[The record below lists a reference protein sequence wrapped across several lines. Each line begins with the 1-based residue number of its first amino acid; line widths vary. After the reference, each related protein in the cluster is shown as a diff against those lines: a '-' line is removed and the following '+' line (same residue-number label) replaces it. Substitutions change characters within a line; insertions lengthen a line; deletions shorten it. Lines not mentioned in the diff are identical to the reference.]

1 MSLTVAL
8 GKAGPET
15 HSSMPLSL
23 LFCPDSLFLS
33 LQRRGACHTCPQLL
47 SGAMVKT
54 CTLQVEQF
62 GDLVWKTK
70 NMGCKIHSEVRNL
83 GLNQC
88 SFLFLVFVLI
98 ILSSPDAP
106 SLLQAQERSKE
117 EKTPSKGTLL
127 YPVST
132 PLLAFSHP
140 SSSPVYVSG
149 RDIRAGAEPHALL
162 WSRT

>member
-15 HSSMPLSL
+15 DSSMPLLL

-33 LQRRGACHTCPQLL
+33 LQGRGACHTCPQLL

-54 CTLQVEQF
+54 CALQVEQF

-70 NMGCKIHSEVRNL
+70 NMGCKVHSEVQNL

-98 ILSSPDAP
+98 ILSSLEVP

-132 PLLAFSHP
+132 PFLAFSRL
-140 SSSPVYVSG
+140 SSSPVYVSS
-149 RDIRAGAEPHALL
+149 RDIRVGAKPHTLL
-162 WSRT
+162 LSRT